1 MTSAVQGHWFRSTG
15 KSLIPADSE
24 AIEALTRVGS
34 NSVVRVRV
42 MKPRRPKHHR
52 WFFLVVKNYFDNWPT
67 AHAFQPDNEE
77 HLRAWATCKA
87 GHRDI
92 FGERLSHT
100 DRDIHRMADFVEK
113 AILRSRKAY
122 SFITIFNGSLVMLT
136 PKSIAFDALDQ
147 EAFSPIADGI
157 LSVLETES
165 GIAVASMMEAA

>member
-1 MTSAVQGHWFRSTG
+1 MTAPTQGHWFRSTG

-24 AIEALTRVGS
+24 AIEALSRVGA
-34 NSVVRVRV
+34 NSVVRVKV
-42 MKPRRPKHHR
+42 VKPRRPKFHR
-52 WFFLVVKNYFDNWPT
+52 WFFVIIKNYFDNWPT
-67 AHAFQPDNEE
+67 SHSFQPDDEE
-77 HLRAWATCKA
+77 HLRAWATVKS

-113 AILRSRKAY
+113 AIQRSRKTH

-147 EAFSPIADGI
+147 AAFEPIADKI
-157 LSVLETES
+157 LGVLETES
-165 GIAVASMMEAA
+165 GIAVSSMMEAA